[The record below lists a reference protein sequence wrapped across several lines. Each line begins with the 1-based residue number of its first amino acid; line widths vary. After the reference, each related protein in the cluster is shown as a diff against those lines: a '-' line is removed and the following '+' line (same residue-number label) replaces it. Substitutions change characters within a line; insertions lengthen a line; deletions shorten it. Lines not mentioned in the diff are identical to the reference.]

1 MLLLLAVVVRH
12 HPILVQVHQ
21 VVAVVQEAIEV
32 LLLVKQL
39 VVVELLNLLWLYQ
52 QEHTA

>member
-1 MLLLLAVVVRH
+1 MLLLLAVVVLH

-21 VVAVVQEAIEV
+21 VVAAAQVDIEV
-32 LLLVKQL
+32 LFLVKQL
-39 VVVELLNLLWLYQ
+39 AAVELLNLLWLYQ